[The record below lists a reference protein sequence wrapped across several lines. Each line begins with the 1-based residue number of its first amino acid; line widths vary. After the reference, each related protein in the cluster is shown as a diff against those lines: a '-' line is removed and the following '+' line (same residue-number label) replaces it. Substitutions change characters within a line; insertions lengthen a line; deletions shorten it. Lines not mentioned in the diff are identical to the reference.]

1 MIFLDVGVGRQ
12 GERRAGPVAGS
23 PAQVLGVAVRDPWL
37 RAVTAVGMALWIGV
51 GGWARDVRGRLDT
64 LRAEVAAADAEAV
77 GLADA
82 KRRSA
87 ELGTERQ
94 RLETLAGEFRSL
106 ESDPYGGVRLVAAAA
121 TRLPPAVWL
130 QSVEEGAPDAAT
142 GEATFRIR
150 GFAPGQGEA
159 VGAYARALVEEGA
172 ARDAH
177 LGGVSAVRIG
187 NFPLLRFEV
196 VGTLADPAGGGQSA
210 KADRPGYGGAGASYT
225 SAGEN

>member
-23 PAQVLGVAVRDPWL
+23 PARVLGVALRDPWL
-37 RAVTAVGMALWIGV
+37 RAATGAGVALWIGV
-51 GGWARDVRGRLDT
+51 SGWAHDVRGRLDT
-64 LRAEVAAADAEAV
+64 LRAEVAAAEAEAV
-77 GLADA
+77 GLAEA

-87 ELGTERQ
+87 ELAAERQ
-94 RLETLAGEFRSL
+94 RLEKRVGEFRSL
-106 ESDPYGGVRLVAAAA
+106 ESDPYGGVRLMAAAA
-121 TRLPPAVWL
+121 VRLPPAVWL
-130 QSVEEGAPDAAT
+130 QSVEEEAPDAAT
-142 GEATFRIR
+142 GEVRFRIR

-159 VGAYARALVEEGA
+159 VGAYAKALVEEGA
-172 ARDAH
+172 ARDAR

-187 NFPLLRFEV
+187 SFPLLRFEV
-196 VGTLADPAGGGQSA
+196 VGTVADRAPGGQSA